1 MYLERA
7 FSALREHG
15 IVFPDALLTH
25 VSPIGWEH
33 INLTGDYTG
42 TPTAALLKVDLDP
55 YARMKCTGAQSTRC
69 GNRSQKNG
77 D

>member
-1 MYLERA
+1 MHCANMGSSFQMRSL
-7 FSALREHG
+7 
-15 IVFPDALLTH
+15 LLTH

-69 GNRSQKNG
+69 GNRSQKNE
-77 D
+77 DAD